1 MEFSIWLVT
10 SSNET
15 MIRFSMNTKRNR
27 IEKTELKADK
37 NINQNKKEHIILSGS
52 TSLNSWSFQVVKKT
66 TIVNDTSHK
75 QLESGFIALAT

>member
-1 MEFSIWLVT
+1 MNMGFSIWLVT

-27 IEKTELKADK
+27 IEKADE
-37 NINQNKKEHIILSGS
+37 NINQNKKKHIILSGLA
-52 TSLNSWSFQVVKKT
+52 SLNLWSFQVVKKA